1 MIDIETEKEPNLKN
15 IRQIGTPTEDDKIYI
30 ENAAYARIH
39 EEDYTNRRAF
49 IFMGHTECRQGKY
62 ATFVEA
68 AIPVR
73 DLEFDQNVPR
83 WNTHAWSDV
92 FREIKRSYENSII
105 VGWALDL
112 KGFTPR
118 LTPELTAVHREQFG
132 GAHQVFFLMDSLEG
146 EEYFYKNRGNRLQQK
161 EGFYIYYARELH
173 KIRPAEVTFE
183 VPRRESFQVLP
194 PSGDDQKEKRRS
206 KIHKKEAVQGT
217 SKASSYAMAAAVAL
231 LVVIGCVGA
240 AQGKISLSGVRQA
253 VSTMGNKT
261 VNKGEKAQ
269 VLVGSE
275 IPEQEENET
284 QAKETTG
291 DTQTWTQPLDLI
303 PIEEIPA
310 GEIQKEKDTTEQTQT
325 TESSTQTEQADEKSV
340 GADSDGEKMKEETNK
355 TSAQPSQNAA
365 YYIVQEGD
373 TLSGICQR
381 RYGNIRNVKKIVELN
396 GMENSDNIRAGQKLL
411 LP

>member
-39 EEDYTNRRAF
+39 EEDYANRRAF

-83 WNTHAWSDV
+83 WSTHAWSDV

-118 LTPELTAVHREQFG
+118 MTPELTAIHREQFG
-132 GAHQVFFLMDSLEG
+132 GAHQVFLLMDSLEG
-146 EEYFYKNRGNRLQQK
+146 EEYFYMNKGNRLQQR

-194 PSGDDQKEKRRS
+194 PTGEEQKKKHKEKPRKKEKR
-206 KIHKKEAVQGT
+206 QGS
-217 SKASSYAMAAAVAL
+217 SKASSYAMTAAVAL

-240 AQGKISLSGVRQA
+240 AQGKINLSGIQRA

-261 VNKGEKAQ
+261 VNGRDKAQ
-269 VLVGSE
+269 VLVGSQ
-275 IPEQEENET
+275 IPEETEAVTQTQESEGE
-284 QAKETTG
+284 
-291 DTQTWTQPLDLI
+291 TQTWTRPLELI

-310 GEIQKEKDTTEQTQT
+310 GEIQKEKETKEQT
-325 TESSTQTEQADEKSV
+325 TENDAQTEKTEAAAAEAGKENQ
-340 GADSDGEKMKEETNK
+340 KEESREQTSES
-355 TSAQPSQNAA
+355 SAQTSQGQS
-365 YYIVQEGD
+365 YYVVQEGD
-373 TLSGICQR
+373 TLSGICQK
-381 RYGNIRNVKKIVELN
+381 RYGNLRNVKQIVELN
-396 GMENSDNIRAGQKLL
+396 KMEDSDNIRAGQKLL

>member
-1 MIDIETEKEPNLKN
+1 MIDIEREKEPNLKN
-15 IRQIGTPTEDDKIYI
+15 LRQIGTPTEDDKIYI

-39 EEDYTNRRAF
+39 EEDYADRRVF
-49 IFMGHTECRQGKY
+49 IFMGHTECSQGKY

-73 DLEFDQNVPR
+73 DLEFEQNIPQ

-132 GAHQVFFLMDSLEG
+132 GAHQVFFLMDSMEG
-146 EEYFYKNRGNRLQQK
+146 EEYFYMNRGSGMQQK

-173 KIRPAEVTFE
+173 KVQPAKVTFE
-183 VPRRESFQVLP
+183 VPKKETFQVLP
-194 PSGDDQKEKRRS
+194 PTGEIKQDKQKQK
-206 KIHKKEAVQGT
+206 GT

-231 LVVIGCVGA
+231 LILIGCAGA
-240 AQGKISLSGVRQA
+240 VQGKISLNGIRSA

-261 VNKGEKAQ
+261 KSLKDKAE

-275 IPEQEENET
+275 VTEQPE
-284 QAKETTG
+284 KETRDTTVVK
-291 DTQTWTQPLDLI
+291 DTQTWTKPLELI

-310 GEIQKEKDTTEQTQT
+310 GEIQRENSTGETEEKNDTQTKESQSDAEQKKTDDTEETSAKPVQTQ
-325 TESSTQTEQADEKSV
+325 Q
-340 GADSDGEKMKEETNK
+340 
-355 TSAQPSQNAA
+355 
-365 YYIVQEGD
+365 YYTVQEGD
-373 TLSGICQR
+373 TLSGICQKL
-381 RYGNIRNVKKIVELN
+381 YGNIRNVKKIVELN
-396 GMENSDNIRAGQKLL
+396 KMDNSDDIRVGQKLL